1 LDVGAHGAALDLE
14 PPVSQFDNPAT
25 RVRINPETYL
35 KFDGTEM
42 VMLQNVHSPDAFR
55 IKYDIMLILFSI
67 VDWATVGELIEPW
80 PPDDQQK
87 IIQHL
92 NTLYQTKVIV
102 VDEGEIKDLGES
114 GMSSALGADVYIN
127 AENHY
132 HMLKDYVRTAS
143 YRRAIERAVTPGTV
157 AMDLGSGSGVLGFFA
172 ARAGAQKVYAI
183 EKRPDILALSQQIA
197 EKSGITT
204 VDFIEGNSSQ
214 IPASR
219 FDPKPDL
226 LIAEILGHGILNER
240 VIEFTLDAR
249 DRFLA
254 PGGTM
259 IPSKLDL
266 YAFAYEEDFHLDIG
280 LEVAELDNLYGFN
293 FEPLAAAL
301 KKQLSHQFEYV
312 QPLHKRALADPVN
325 VHTLDFTTLNALVF
339 SIPFTVVPTRDGHL
353 SGFCCY
359 FNAFLDATTTVT
371 NSPWAPKT
379 TWTQYVAKLHQ
390 PLPVVQGQSIKLRLI
405 YDGNLRISWDHE

>member
-1 LDVGAHGAALDLE
+1 M
-14 PPVSQFDNPAT
+14 SIFDNPAT
-25 RVRINPETYL
+25 RIHINPETYM

-42 VMLQNVHSPDAFR
+42 VMLQNVHSADAFR
-55 IKYDIMLILFSI
+55 IKYDIMLILFSLME
-67 VDWATVGELIEPW
+67 WTTVGELIDPW

-102 VDEGEIKDLGES
+102 VGEDEIKDLGES
-114 GMSSALGADVYIN
+114 GISPALGADVYIN

-143 YRRAIERAVTPGTV
+143 FRRAIERVVTPGSV
-157 AMDLGSGSGVLGFFA
+157 AMDLGSGSGVLSFFA
-172 ARAGAQKVYAI
+172 AKAGASKVYAI

-197 EKSGITT
+197 DKSGITT
-204 VDFIEGNSSQ
+204 VDFIEGTSSQ
-214 IPASR
+214 IPASQ
-219 FDPKPDL
+219 FDPKPDV

-254 PGGTM
+254 TDGKMVPYQ
-259 IPSKLDL
+259 LDL
-266 YAFAYEEDFHLDIG
+266 YSYAYQDDIHIDIG
-280 LEVAELDNLYGFN
+280 QEVGELNNLYGLN
-293 FEPLAAAL
+293 FDPLADAL
-301 KKQLSHQFEYV
+301 RKQLSHQFEYV
-312 QPLHKRALADPVN
+312 QPLHKEAITEPVLA
-325 VHTLDFTTLNALVF
+325 HSLDFYTLNALVF
-339 SIPFTVVPTRDGHL
+339 SIPFQITVQKAGHL
-353 SGFCCY
+353 SGFCAY
-359 FNAFLDATTTVT
+359 FNAFLDADTTIT

-379 TWTQYVAKLHQ
+379 TWTQYTAKLQQ
-390 PLPVVQGQSIKLRLI
+390 PLPVTEGQVIKLRII